1 MGIEALMLLSVT
13 ATSLAGCLVAV
24 RWLGLP
30 ARGLR
35 VAAGRMLACLGLT
48 FVFTCAN
55 LLVAGAVVAA
65 SRVLLG
71 RFMSTYLLDDGV
83 WIVLSLLQ
91 GLTLS
96 FWQLGSGPRGR

>member
-1 MGIEALMLLSVT
+1 MGVETLMLVSVT

-30 ARGLR
+30 GRELR
-35 VAAGRMLACLGLT
+35 VAAGRVLACLGVTLL
-48 FVFTCAN
+48 FTCAN
-55 LLVAGAVVAA
+55 LLVAAAVIVT

-71 RFMSTYLLDDGV
+71 RFMSTYLLDDGA

-91 GLTLS
+91 GLTWSL
-96 FWQLGSGPRGR
+96 WQLGSGPRGR